1 MSHDINVTTERRSR
15 AQTSGRKRTQGRR
28 VRPQRKIIPALD
40 GLRALAILAIVVYH
54 ANATWLPGGFIGVTT
69 FFVITGFVITRSVTR
84 ELSRRGS
91 FSFVDFILRRLLRLW
106 PMLLAVIGVTIVLTA
121 IFALNL
127 LGKVKSDAL
136 PAALFFENWHYI
148 FSNVSY
154 FAAAGLPSPLTHLWY
169 LGVVMQFYIVWP
181 ILLVI
186 MDRLGLPKPLRVVF
200 TAFLALA
207 STLLMAFMYDPRGDS
222 TRVYYGLDT
231 RMAELLVGA
240 ICAFLYDGY
249 LTEEPGGRGRAP
261 RANTFFGALN
271 LPSDFIA
278 LVCLIA
284 LGALCV
290 LVNGYTAW
298 LYRGGFLLAA
308 VLSGLLLMAVS
319 ERNSLIGGVLSLPPM
334 TWLGKRSFAVYL
346 WHYPL
351 FIIMNPATRTTE
363 LPWWGWLLEFIVV
376 FLVSE
381 LFYEIFDGIFSGKD
395 VPNQPGVRK
404 PMLPMG
410 LALIIDVLGILAII
424 AITLIPIDAEAITQG
439 GAPSE
444 QTQQSSQG
452 ETSNP
457 ADKPDQIER
466 FNVDGT
472 VFAGTPLAR
481 AIDAINGFS
490 VRVDP
495 ETGATKANVLLIGDS
510 VCGGCVTYDI
520 NYWEKYFPNGRLDY
534 EVGRQ
539 LYSGPEIYEQYADG
553 FDWGYVVWALGNN
566 GFAQESEVRELIE
579 CVGDRPVYLVTV
591 REVNGLTDSNNA
603 LFRRMADEYDNVEII
618 DWYAESEGHSE
629 YFWDDGTHLRPEGAE
644 AYALMVRRAIAGS

>member
-1 MSHDINVTTERRSR
+1 MSRDINVTTERRQR
-15 AQTSGRKRTQGRR
+15 AQTGTRRRPQGRR

-40 GLRALAILAIVVYH
+40 GLRVLAILAIVVYH
-54 ANATWLPGGFIGVTT
+54 AKATWLPGGFIGVTT

-84 ELSRRGS
+84 ELSRTGS
-91 FSFVDFILRRLLRLW
+91 FSFVDFFLRRLLRLW
-106 PMLLAVIGVTIVLTA
+106 PMLLAVIGVTIALTA

-127 LGKVKSDAL
+127 IGKVKSDAL

-181 ILLVI
+181 ILLAA
-186 MDRLGLPKPLRVVF
+186 MDRLGLPKPLRVF
-200 TAFLALA
+200 ITALLAVI
-207 STLLMAFMYDPRGDS
+207 STVLMAVLYDPRGDS

-231 RMAELLVGA
+231 RMGELLVGA

-249 LTEEPGGRGRAP
+249 LTEEPAGRGRAP

-271 LPSDFIA
+271 LPSDVIA
-278 LVCLIA
+278 IVCLA
-284 LGALCV
+284 VLGALCFM
-290 LVNGYTAW
+290 VNGYTAW

-308 VLSGLLLMAVS
+308 VLSGLAVMAIS
-319 ERNSLIGGVLSLPPM
+319 ERNSLVGGVLALPPM

-351 FIIMNPATRTTE
+351 LIVMNPATRTTE
-363 LPWWGWLLEFIVV
+363 LPWWGWLLEFIVI

-395 VPNQPGVRK
+395 VPKQPGVRQ

-410 LALIIDVLGILAII
+410 FALIIDVVAILAIV

-439 GAPSE
+439 GAPNQ
-444 QTQQSSQG
+444 QTQQSSDG
-452 ETSNP
+452 ETADP
-457 ADKPDQIER
+457 TDKPDQIER

-472 VFAGTPLAR
+472 VFSGTPLAR

-495 ETGATKANVLLIGDS
+495 VTGATKANVLLIGDS
-510 VCGGCVTYDI
+510 VCGGCVTYDV
-520 NYWEKYFPNGRLDY
+520 NYWEMYFPNGRLDY

-539 LYSGPEIYEQYADG
+539 LYTGPEIYEQYADG

-566 GFAQESEVRELIE
+566 GYAQESQVRELIE

-591 REVNGLTDSNNA
+591 REVNGLTDDNNA
-603 LFRRMADEYDNVEII
+603 LFRRMAEEYDNVEII